1 MQRLSTGITGFD
13 NLIAGGFPAGSII
26 ALRGAPGTGKTTAGL
41 QFLKAGAEQAGE
53 AGLYITFE
61 ELPEQL
67 YADAAELGWDLK
79 ALEQRQL
86 LRVLSTSPEV
96 FLDALQDPY
105 SFLMRVAKP
114 VRRIVIDSVTLFE
127 HIRSDDDLRGQLYRL
142 RSALKRLGLTAVLIE
157 ERDPHDEV
165 TTLAF
170 LADGVI
176 NVSFEEKATGHRIR
190 EVEVLKLRGSS
201 IATGRHLF
209 RIGHG
214 GISVYP
220 ALTTHDILPLDGPF
234 IATAIPKLDALL
246 GGGIPLGATVLLD
259 ANSRADYRVLA
270 AAILTPFLQQRHG
283 LALAVGPSTFP
294 AAQQQRLV
302 KRLAIDFE
310 RLAAEQRLCLVDDS
324 RVELPDWVEPSVIR
338 LANMLDADHHAA
350 TQQFIRTRRE
360 HADDPGWVWFRDLN
374 AVIAVHGEDYLW
386 RYFVEQQGL
395 CQAQGVTA
403 LCLVNGS
410 EVKPTLLAKLQ
421 RGATVVLKT
430 WVDGRYQYFEVL
442 KSPTG
447 RVSEPFLLQ
456 YSTDA
461 PFVDLR

>member
-13 NLIAGGFPAGSII
+13 NLIAGGFPAGSIV
-26 ALRGAPGTGKTTAGL
+26 ALRGAPGTGKTTVGL

-67 YADAAELGWDLK
+67 YADAAALGWDLK

-86 LRVLSTSPEV
+86 LRILSTSPEV
-96 FLDALQDPY
+96 FLDTIQDPD

-114 VRRIVIDSVTLFE
+114 ARRIVIDSVTLFE
-127 HIRSDDDLRGQLYRL
+127 HISSAEALRSRLYRL
-142 RSALKRLGLTAVLIE
+142 RSALKRLGLTAILIE
-157 ERDPHDEV
+157 ERHPNDEV

-176 NVSFEEKATGHRIR
+176 NLSFEVKATGHRTR
-190 EVEVLKLRGSS
+190 EVEVLKLRGSP
-201 IATGRHLF
+201 IVTGRHLF

-214 GISVYP
+214 GIYVYP
-220 ALTTHDILPLDGPF
+220 ALTTHDILPLEGPA
-234 IATAIPKLDALL
+234 IATAIPALDALL

-259 ANSRADYRVLA
+259 ANSRADYRLLA
-270 AAILTPFLQQRHG
+270 GAIISPFLTQGHG
-283 LALAVGPSTFP
+283 LALTVGPSTFP

-302 KRLAIDFE
+302 RRLAFDLE
-310 RLAAEQRLCLVDDS
+310 GLARAQRLVLLDHATL
-324 RVELPDWVEPSVIR
+324 ELPTWLDPSVIR
-338 LANMLDADHHAA
+338 LAALADAEHHAA
-350 TQQFIRTRRE
+350 IQQFIRTRRGD
-360 HADDPGWVWFRDLN
+360 ADDPGWLWFRDLN
-374 AVIAVHGEDYLW
+374 TLIAVRGQDYLW
-386 RYFVEQQGL
+386 RYFLEQQGQ
-395 CQAQGVTA
+395 CQAQGVTT
-403 LCLVNGS
+403 LGLVNGA
-410 EVKPTLLAKLQ
+410 EIQPTLLAKLQ

-456 YSTDA
+456 YRPDA
-461 PFVDLR
+461 PFVQLR